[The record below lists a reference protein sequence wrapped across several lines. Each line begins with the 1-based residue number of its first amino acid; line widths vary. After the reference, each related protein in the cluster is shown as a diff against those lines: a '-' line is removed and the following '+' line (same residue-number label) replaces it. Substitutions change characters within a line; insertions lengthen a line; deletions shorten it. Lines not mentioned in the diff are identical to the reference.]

1 MSTTTITQQQ
11 AVLLAKRLE
20 GLGVRLENQ
29 GSPDWFIVASAAA
42 LIESLR
48 VGLSAIEPHPV
59 WIGIDLAAP
68 GADQTVR
75 SNFHA

>member
-48 VGLSAIEPHPV
+48 VGLSAIEPPF

-68 GADQTVR
+68 GTEQTVR
-75 SNFHA
+75 RDFHA